1 MKFCPRKGEKLLNVV
16 MHNVIKANQKT
27 ESCFCHWLHAHA
39 VVDVTCF
46 PAFVGASDVISSV
59 LLIL

>member
-1 MKFCPRKGEKLLNVV
+1 MKFWPRKGETLLNVV
-16 MHNVIKANQKT
+16 KHNVMKANQKT
-27 ESCFCHWLHAHA
+27 ESCFCHWLRAPA
-39 VVDVTCF
+39 MVDVTCF